1 MVKEIVTTYRDDLDG
16 SELPDD
22 FRPTRFSLEGTEYEI
37 DLSEENVDRL
47 REALS
52 PFIDAARQVQPRF
65 GNAPAQS
72 RGSST
77 KRRSSSSSSSDS
89 SRLAEIRTWANQ
101 NGYPTGDR
109 GRLRQEIID
118 AYEAAH

>member
-22 FRPTRFSLEGTEYEI
+22 FRPTRFSFGGTEYEI
-37 DLSEENVDRL
+37 DLSEENADRL
-47 REALS
+47 REALA

-65 GNAPAQS
+65 GAAPAPS
-72 RGSST
+72 RASSG
-77 KRRSSSSSSSDS
+77 KRRNPSSSDS